1 MKGFRWLCAAA
12 LILPLAALL
21 ILVVDVLVDGL
32 AGLDGSTLADLAPA
46 LLGSLALLGLT
57 AVVAVPVGVG
67 AAIYLHEYE
76 AGGRVGRLIESNV
89 AALAGLP
96 TLLYGLLGLAL
107 FVPSFGRGLV
117 SAALT
122 LALLILPL
130 IFQAVRDALAE
141 VPAGLREAA
150 MALGAT
156 RWQVVRRVVLPAAA
170 SGIAIG
176 LLRALA
182 RALGAAAPLV
192 VLGLLVVDGD
202 HTALPVEVFAA
213 SAGDAATHPGPTA
226 AVAVLVLLGLVFA
239 LELVALRLRARS
251 R

>member
-1 MKGFRWLCAAA
+1 VRGFRWLCAGA
-12 LILPLAALL
+12 LLLPLGALL
-21 ILVVDVLVDGL
+21 ILVVDVLIDGL
-32 AGLDGSTLADLAPA
+32 AGLGGAALAGLAPA
-46 LLGSLALLGLT
+46 LLGSLAVLGLT
-57 AVVAVPVGVG
+57 GLVAVPVGVG
-67 AAIYLHEYE
+67 AAIYLQEYE
-76 AGGRVGRLIESNV
+76 ASGRVGRLIESNV

-130 IFQAVRDALAE
+130 VFQAVREALAE

-150 MALGAT
+150 TALGAT

-170 SGIAIG
+170 PGIAVG
-176 LLRALA
+176 LIRALA

-213 SAGDAATHPGPTA
+213 STGEAGPGSTA

-239 LELVALRLRARS
+239 LELLAQRLRARS